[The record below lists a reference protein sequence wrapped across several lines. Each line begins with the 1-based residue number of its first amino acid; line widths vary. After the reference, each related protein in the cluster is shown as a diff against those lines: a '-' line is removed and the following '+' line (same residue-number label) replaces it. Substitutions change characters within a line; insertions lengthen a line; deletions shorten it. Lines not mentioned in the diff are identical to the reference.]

1 MLCYFLPYSIVHQL
15 YVYICPLPLDLPPS
29 LQIPPPRSSQS
40 TELSSLCY
48 TAASH

>member
-15 YVYICPLPLDLPPS
+15 YVYRCPLPPDLPPS
-29 LQIPPPRSSQS
+29 LQIPPLQVI